1 MKKQSIVT
9 AKTRQKLIDAFWELL
24 EKKNLNHITIK
35 EITDLAGYN
44 RGTFYQYFTDIYAL
58 SEDEEERILS
68 AIRKIDAPKILLESP
83 EALPD
88 AVFPFI
94 EQDKR
99 KIALLLAKR
108 GDVFFGKIKK
118 EMYPFFLRSLKI
130 SDNATS
136 RILFSFVIGGITQ
149 SLIEWQTIEP
159 VLSIQQIA
167 PVIMGGLL
175 EGPFTIIM
183 NEKNKEDAHE

>member
-24 EKKNLNHITIK
+24 EKKNLNRITIK

-44 RGTFYQYFTDIYAL
+44 RGTFYQFFTDIYAL

-94 EQDKR
+94 EQD
-99 KIALLLAKR
+99 
-108 GDVFFGKIKK
+108 
-118 EMYPFFLRSLKI
+118 
-130 SDNATS
+130 
-136 RILFSFVIGGITQ
+136 
-149 SLIEWQTIEP
+149 
-159 VLSIQQIA
+159 
-167 PVIMGGLL
+167 
-175 EGPFTIIM
+175 
-183 NEKNKEDAHE
+183 